1 MVKVGNNTVRLLNAK
16 PGSHFLFG
24 YNEDVPVRTCKKYG
38 VDLRVIRNKELNLKV
53 VTRIWFVNEYSD

>member
-1 MVKVGNNTVRLLNAK
+1 MVQVGNNTVRLLNAK

-53 VTRIWFVNEYSD
+53 VTRN